1 MRYTAENVSR
11 RKKIKGEKKNC
22 GRTVIESA
30 TE

>member
-1 MRYTAENVSR
+1 MRYTAENISR
-11 RKKIKGEKKNC
+11 RKKIKGEKKT